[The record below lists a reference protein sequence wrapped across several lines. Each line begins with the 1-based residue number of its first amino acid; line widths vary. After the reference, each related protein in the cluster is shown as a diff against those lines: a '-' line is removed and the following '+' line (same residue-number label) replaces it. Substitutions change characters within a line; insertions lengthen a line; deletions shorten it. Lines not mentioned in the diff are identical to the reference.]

1 MYNSSNINNSNILII
16 AILVLLPLYKLKVT
30 ITINFF
36 FFFVYYVPFF
46 TTILTCSVKTI
57 RFKLGSCCERAHF
70 LRQNHNVTL

>member
-30 ITINFF
+30 ITILISFF
-36 FFFVYYVPFF
+36 LYYVPFF

-57 RFKLGSCCERAHF
+57 KFKLGSCCERAHF